1 MNIIYSIAG
10 VILAGMLGFMAY
22 QHFSYNTL
30 ENKFEEQ
37 SAVVETLRQNVAAQQ
52 TQIMS
57 MELSYDF
64 LERVTRNQQEAM
76 IDLQQEVFDNRGSI
90 TRLKAVRDVNDVEE
104 VAKTDIKRAEDII
117 QGAFDEVYEQIRVV
131 TSSDIDD

>member
-117 QGAFDEVYEQIRVV
+117 QGAFDE
-131 TSSDIDD
+131 

>member
-1 MNIIYSIAG
+1 
-10 VILAGMLGFMAY
+10 MLGFMAY